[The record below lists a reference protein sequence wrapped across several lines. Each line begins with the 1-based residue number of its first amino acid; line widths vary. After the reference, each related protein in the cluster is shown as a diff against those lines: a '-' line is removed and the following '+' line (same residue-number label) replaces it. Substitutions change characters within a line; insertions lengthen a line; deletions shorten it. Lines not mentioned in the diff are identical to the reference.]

1 VRSAAPC
8 RAGGG
13 RGSKK
18 SIKAPKT
25 GQDKGTDTKG
35 RIPELQKEKQKEK
48 RGTVKRLLLANL
60 FALFALFFVTVVAL
74 WAMGLL
80 GSILAFIF

>member
-1 VRSAAPC
+1 
-8 RAGGG
+8 
-13 RGSKK
+13 
-18 SIKAPKT
+18 
-25 GQDKGTDTKG
+25 
-35 RIPELQKEKQKEK
+35 LQKEKQKEK

>member
-1 VRSAAPC
+1 M
-8 RAGGG
+8 
-13 RGSKK
+13 
-18 SIKAPKT
+18 
-25 GQDKGTDTKG
+25 
-35 RIPELQKEKQKEK
+35 QKEKKKEK

-60 FALFALFFVTVVAL
+60 LALFALFFVTVVAL